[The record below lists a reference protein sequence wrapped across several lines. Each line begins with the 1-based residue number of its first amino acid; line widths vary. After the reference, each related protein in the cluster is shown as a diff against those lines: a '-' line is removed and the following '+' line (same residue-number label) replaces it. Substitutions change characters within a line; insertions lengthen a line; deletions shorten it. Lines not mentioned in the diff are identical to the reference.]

1 MKQPGRRRAYPE
13 AMQPQRAAAAFL
25 AAGAI
30 AVLAGCDRGE
40 DPLPASPAQQNRAGA
55 EAVAEPPTR
64 PAPVECPPDPAN
76 CESAEGV
83 VIALERRDPD
93 GDGDAHLVLADSAGI
108 TAPGI
113 SVIDIRADLRPRPLP
128 APGDRV
134 SAAGPVYE
142 GSFGQRQIEAIE
154 VRVARAPD

>member
-1 MKQPGRRRAYPE
+1 VRLGPGWPVAL
-13 AMQPQRAAAAFL
+13 L
-25 AAGAI
+25 ATGAI
-30 AVLAGCDRGE
+30 AVLAGCGGGE
-40 DPLPASPAQQNRAGA
+40 DPSPAVPSQPAQA
-55 EAVAEPPTR
+55 EAPAERPAR
-64 PAPVECPPDPAN
+64 PAPQLECPPDTAN
-76 CESAEGV
+76 CEAVEGV

-142 GSFGQRQIEAIE
+142 GSFGQRQVEATA
-154 VRVARAPD
+154 VRVARAPG